1 MTFFNNLLSQVD
13 DIHDEIITLE
23 QDLVKIPSVNTGKM
37 PTGNETQVCEYIHKW
52 LKKYD
57 ISSEIIESVPGRGN
71 IIAKLPGKIDEN
83 GLLYMSHTDVVP
95 VENAEK
101 WEYPPFSA
109 ILKNGRIYGRGA
121 SDCKGLLTA
130 QLIALRILK
139 QNNIQLNKNIVLL
152 SAADEEHGGRY
163 GVKWLADNHPEKITA
178 DFAINEGG
186 GRVLRS
192 AGSII
197 YMIGVGEKGRL
208 QVEMTIRGSSAHA
221 SIPWKGE
228 NALFTLAEVLKRL
241 SNYLPAK
248 DVSLEFFNYL
258 PNLAIEDKPEPGNI
272 DEIISSIEKNNP
284 PLASM
289 LRALSR
295 ITITPTMVNG
305 GIKSNSVPE
314 TINLTCDVRTLPH
327 QTIEYLEN
335 ELNTLLTDLPNVE
348 FSIDYMAIP
357 NSSPIKSPFVDIL
370 KNVTSQVV
378 KKNNLQWIPTISTGF
393 TDSRF
398 TRDLGVPT
406 YGFEGAHPDDDPLII
421 NVHGTNE
428 SEAVSTIITGAK
440 IMLGTALELLTD

>member
-13 DIHDEIITLE
+13 EIHDEIITLE

-37 PTGNETQVCEYIHKW
+37 PTGNETQVCEYVYKW

-71 IIAKLPGKIDEN
+71 IIAKLPGKIDQN
-83 GLLYMSHTDVVP
+83 GLLFMSHSDVVP
-95 VENAEK
+95 VENIDK
-101 WEYPPFSA
+101 WKHPPFDA
-109 ILKNGRIYGRGA
+109 VLEDGRIYGRGA

-130 QLIALRILK
+130 QLTALRILK

-163 GVKWLADNHPEKITA
+163 GVKWLADNHPEKIIA

-228 NALFTLAEVLKRL
+228 NALYTLAEVLKRI
-241 SNYLPAK
+241 NQYMPAK
-248 DVSLEFFNYL
+248 DVSLEFFKYL
-258 PNLAIEDKPEPGNI
+258 PNLAIEDKPDPENI
-272 DEIISSIEKNNP
+272 DEIITSVEKINK

-295 ITITPTMVNG
+295 MTITPTMVSG

-314 TINLTCDVRTLPH
+314 TITMN
-327 QTIEYLEN
+327 
-335 ELNTLLTDLPNVE
+335 
-348 FSIDYMAIP
+348 
-357 NSSPIKSPFVDIL
+357 SPFVNIL
-370 KNVTSQVV
+370 KHVTTEVV
-378 KKNNLQWIPTISTGF
+378 KKKNLQWIPTISTGF

-398 TRDLGVPT
+398 TRNLGVPT
-406 YGFEGAHPDDDPLII
+406 YGYDGAHPDDDPLII
-421 NVHGTNE
+421 NVHGTDE
-428 SEAVSTIITGAK
+428 SEAVSSIITGAK
-440 IMLGTALELLTD
+440 IMLGTALELLTR

>member
-13 DIHDEIITLE
+13 EIHDEIITLE

-37 PTGNETQVCEYIHKW
+37 PTGNETQVCEYVYKW

-71 IIAKLPGKIDEN
+71 IIAKLPGKIDQN
-83 GLLYMSHTDVVP
+83 GLLFMSHSDVVP
-95 VENAEK
+95 VENIDK
-101 WEYPPFSA
+101 WKHPPFDA
-109 ILKNGRIYGRGA
+109 VLEDGRIYGRGA

-130 QLIALRILK
+130 QLTALRILK

-163 GVKWLADNHPEKITA
+163 GVKWLADNHPEKIIA

-228 NALFTLAEVLKRL
+228 NALYTLAEVLKRI
-241 SNYLPAK
+241 NQYMPAK
-248 DVSLEFFNYL
+248 DVSLEFFKYL
-258 PNLAIEDKPEPGNI
+258 PNLAIEDKPDPENI
-272 DEIISSIEKNNP
+272 DEIITSVEKINK

-295 ITITPTMVNG
+295 MTITPTMVSG

-327 QTIEYLEN
+327 QTIHYLED
-335 ELNTLLTDLPNVE
+335 ELNTLLSGLPNVE
-348 FSIDYMAIP
+348 FSIDYMAVP
-357 NSSPIKSPFVDIL
+357 NSSPMNSPFVNIL
-370 KNVTSQVV
+370 KHVTTEVV
-378 KKNNLQWIPTISTGF
+378 KKKNLQWIPTISTGF

-398 TRDLGVPT
+398 TRNLGVPT
-406 YGFEGAHPDDDPLII
+406 YGYDGAHPDDDPLII
-421 NVHGTNE
+421 NVHGTDE
-428 SEAVSTIITGAK
+428 SEAVSSIITGAK
-440 IMLGTALELLTD
+440 IMLGTALELLTR

>member
-52 LKKYD
+52 LKKHD

-139 QNNIQLNKNIVLL
+139 QNNIQLSKNIVLL

-258 PNLAIEDKPEPGNI
+258 PNLAIEDKPDPGNI

-289 LRALSR
+289 LKALSR

-305 GIKSNSVPE
+305 GIKSNSLPE
-314 TINLTCDVRTLPH
+314 TINLTCDVRTLHH
-327 QTIEYLEN
+327 QTIEYLVFVH
-335 ELNTLLTDLPNVE
+335 LKPQTSFLVE
-348 FSIDYMAIP
+348 D
-357 NSSPIKSPFVDIL
+357 
-370 KNVTSQVV
+370 
-378 KKNNLQWIPTISTGF
+378 
-393 TDSRF
+393 
-398 TRDLGVPT
+398 
-406 YGFEGAHPDDDPLII
+406 
-421 NVHGTNE
+421 
-428 SEAVSTIITGAK
+428 
-440 IMLGTALELLTD
+440 